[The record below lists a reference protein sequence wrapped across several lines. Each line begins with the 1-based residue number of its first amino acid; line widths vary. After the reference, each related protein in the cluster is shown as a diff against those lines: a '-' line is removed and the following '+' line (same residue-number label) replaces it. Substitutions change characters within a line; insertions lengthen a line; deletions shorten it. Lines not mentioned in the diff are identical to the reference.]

1 MTTSLSGRLWKFGD
15 NVCGDDGIIEFSIIR
30 EGFGR
35 PFNEEE
41 LRTVCFRQIRPE
53 FPSSVRKGDIVVGG
67 RNFAHHNHV
76 EVPAAIKFSGISA
89 VVVESCESGFI
100 RRALNL
106 GLPVVTCPGI
116 SAAVADGETLS
127 LDPASGEVTTAAGR
141 APVVNKVSR
150 RRVRFMGEG
159 GRGEDRRVSLKI
171 YQPPRTKHRWLHDL
185 LSGRSCGFS
194 QARRLRRRK
203 NNAPAPASM
212 ALVGSGTRARS
223 HETGPM

>member
-53 FPSSVRKGDIVVGG
+53 FPSSVKKGDIVVGG

-127 LDPASGEVTTAAGR
+127 LDPASGEVTTARGTKLAARPFSPRMLAIWQAGGVVPLLQKEFAAKR
-141 APVVNKVSR
+141 A
-150 RRVRFMGEG
+150 G
-159 GRGEDRRVSLKI
+159 
-171 YQPPRTKHRWLHDL
+171 
-185 LSGRSCGFS
+185 
-194 QARRLRRRK
+194 
-203 NNAPAPASM
+203 
-212 ALVGSGTRARS
+212 
-223 HETGPM
+223 

>member
-53 FPSSVRKGDIVVGG
+53 FPSSVKKGDIVVGG

-76 EVPAAIKFSGISA
+76 EVPAAIKFSGVSA

-116 SAAVADGETLS
+116 SDAVADGETLS
-127 LDPASGEVTTAAGR
+127 LDPASGEVITARGTKLAARPFSPRMLAIWQAGGVVPLLQKEFAAKR
-141 APVVNKVSR
+141 A
-150 RRVRFMGEG
+150 G
-159 GRGEDRRVSLKI
+159 
-171 YQPPRTKHRWLHDL
+171 
-185 LSGRSCGFS
+185 
-194 QARRLRRRK
+194 
-203 NNAPAPASM
+203 
-212 ALVGSGTRARS
+212 
-223 HETGPM
+223 